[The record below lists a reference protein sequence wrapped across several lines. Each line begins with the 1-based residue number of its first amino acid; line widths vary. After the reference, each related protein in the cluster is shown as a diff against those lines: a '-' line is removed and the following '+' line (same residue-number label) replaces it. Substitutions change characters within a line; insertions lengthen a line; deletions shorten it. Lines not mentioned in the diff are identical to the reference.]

1 MSQDEKDKDKDALSA
16 QMKAIMNRYQSL
28 GDVPGG
34 AAGQGQHGQLKFRM
48 EKPPEDEDQR
58 DQEEIDR
65 EFRAVVDKFIAL
77 ANEQMESVKREHVS
91 MALLYAAARFNSFVV
106 AAHAGN
112 LDKYRTDRPTAMKFF
127 KGEYDRMLAENLQ
140 DYERIFEHS

>member
-1 MSQDEKDKDKDALSA
+1 MSQDDKDKLSA
-16 QMKAIMNRYQSL
+16 EMKAIMQRYQSL

-34 AAGQGQHGQLKFRM
+34 AAGQMQHGKLKFQM
-48 EKPPEDEDQR
+48 EKPPAEEDQR

-77 ANEQMESVKREHVS
+77 ANEQIETVKREHVS

>member
-1 MSQDEKDKDKDALSA
+1 MSQDDKDKLSA
-16 QMKAIMNRYQSL
+16 EMKAIMNRYQSL

-34 AAGQGQHGQLKFRM
+34 APGQSPHGKLKFQL
-48 EKPPEDEDQR
+48 EKPPAEEDQR

-77 ANEQMESVKREHVS
+77 ANEEIENVKREHVS

-112 LDKYRTDRPTAMKFF
+112 LDKYRADRPTAMKFF
-127 KGEYDRMLAENLQ
+127 KAEYDRMLQENLA
-140 DYERIFEHS
+140 DYERIFK

>member
-1 MSQDEKDKDKDALSA
+1 MSQDDKDKNALSA

-48 EKPPEDEDQR
+48 EKPPADEDQR
-58 DQEEIDR
+58 EQEEIDR

-77 ANEQMESVKREHVS
+77 ANEEMESVKREHVS

-112 LDKYRTDRPTAMKFF
+112 LDKYRSDRPTAMKFF
-127 KGEYDRMLAENLQ
+127 KGEYERMLAENMQ
-140 DYERIFEHS
+140 DYERIFDLG

>member
-1 MSQDEKDKDKDALSA
+1 MSQDDKDKNALSA

-48 EKPPEDEDQR
+48 EKPPADEDQR
-58 DQEEIDR
+58 EQEEIDR

-77 ANEQMESVKREHVS
+77 ANEEMESVKREHVS

-127 KGEYDRMLAENLQ
+127 KGEYERMLAENMQ
-140 DYERIFEHS
+140 DYERIFDLG

>member
-1 MSQDEKDKDKDALSA
+1 
-16 QMKAIMNRYQSL
+16 
-28 GDVPGG
+28 
-34 AAGQGQHGQLKFRM
+34 M
-48 EKPPEDEDQR
+48 EKPPEDEDTR

-77 ANEQMESVKREHVS
+77 ANEQMENVKREHVS